1 MKHYLLCLA
10 ALLLC
15 TALGAA
21 IVFPL
26 QRRKRGLGKKLLL
39 SALLGLALAAVCGGA
54 FLRVYYHA
62 APEASAALVSDETV
76 TVEKIGKGYFFDGP
90 GTEAAL
96 VFYPGAK
103 VQSEAYAPLLRA
115 LAEDGLDC
123 FLVRMPLHLAV
134 LDMDAAGELQRQYS
148 YGSWL
153 LAGHSLGGAV
163 AANYAGENTGAF
175 DGLVL
180 LAAYPT
186 HPLPEALRL
195 LSICGSEDGC
205 LDRDTYEAGRVFWPD
220 GAEELVISGGN
231 HAGFGCYGPQKGDGE
246 ALLSAAEQQAR
257 TAEAILALIK

>member
-21 IVFPL
+21 IVLPL
-26 QRRKRGLGKKLLL
+26 LRKKRGLWKKLLL
-39 SALLGLALAAVCGGA
+39 SALLGLALAAIGGGV
-54 FLRVYYHA
+54 FVSVYYHA
-62 APEASAALVSDETV
+62 APEAAAALQTDATV
-76 TVEKIGKGYFFDGP
+76 TVETIGKGYFFDGP

-103 VQSEAYAPLLRA
+103 VESEAYAPLLRS
-115 LAEDGLDC
+115 LAEQGLDC
-123 FLVRMPLHLAV
+123 FLVKMPLRMAV
-134 LDMDAAGELQRQYS
+134 LDMDAAGALRQQYD
-148 YGSWL
+148 YETWL

-163 AANYAGENTGAF
+163 AANYVGEQPGVF

-186 HPLPEALRL
+186 HPLPEDLRL
-195 LSICGSEDGC
+195 LSIYGSEDGC
-205 LDRDTYEAGRVFWPD
+205 LDRENYEAGRAFWIE
-220 GAEELVISGGN
+220 GTEELVIDGGN
-231 HAGFGCYGPQKGDGE
+231 HAGFGCYGPQNGDGD
-246 ALLSAAEQQAR
+246 ALIPAAEQQAR